1 MRGIDTASEREA
13 ARRAARAKR
22 FASSMVN
29 DTVIR
34 ERHAGRTAAD
44 KELDE
49 MARKRAARFGIAVL
63 VRGTNNDR
71 MLLSINADIA
81 SVVAPQ
87 SDKAKA
93 ERAAQALGTEWT
105 VSDQPVG
112 VSHVLNTS
120 FSQLLTM
127 CCSLLNRT
135 LHQPFVRM
143 SFMFELPSTSA

>member
-1 MRGIDTASEREA
+1 MFTSPPPPHQHKILSRTEVKLLESGGPKASGFVRGIDTASEREA

-63 VRGTNNDR
+63 VREQTTTECCHQP
-71 MLLSINADIA
+71 ML
-81 SVVAPQ
+81 
-87 SDKAKA
+87 
-93 ERAAQALGTEWT
+93 
-105 VSDQPVG
+105 
-112 VSHVLNTS
+112 TS
-120 FSQLLTM
+120 FPLWLRHSLTKPRLSVLL
-127 CCSLLNRT
+127 R
-135 LHQPFVRM
+135 H
-143 SFMFELPSTSA
+143 